1 MNITELTLAMPDP
14 VAARA
19 FYCDLLGFAEEHV
32 EAGLA
37 LRVGSTRLLLQAAA
51 VGEQPRYHVAF
62 AVPIAQFEA
71 LRAAVGAQLP
81 LIDDRGEVMIVSE
94 SWNTVGFYFRDPAGN
109 ILECIARTRGFS
121 IQDSGFRSSDD
132 GSFSVRSSKEVADA
146 VLSICEIGLVTDDV
160 PATAADLRAALGI
173 ETYRGAAGDEFT
185 ALGDDDGLLIVVK
198 RGRIWYPDTG
208 VAAAPA
214 PTRLTLNV
222 DGEDFALS
230 GPPLN
235 RSQGSG
241 FRIQK
246 R

>member
-109 ILECIARTRGFS
+109 ILECIARTKE
-121 IQDSGFRSSDD
+121 
-132 GSFSVRSSKEVADA
+132 VRSQKSEVRSQEPELSKAETRQVADA